1 MSRSATQL
9 RIALLAGV
17 ALAACGGD
25 DSASVDAATE
35 STANATDTGTGADT
49 GTETD
54 MDTDGEAAP
63 RRCVAPEGMGSPTT
77 IAAALE
83 LLGALP
89 EPVTVACVVESL
101 DRPLAINATSS
112 TFSAQPAAGGESPRI
127 FIFVAD
133 GALLL
138 SVVPDGDGAPLL
150 EFGQASGYAEGESL
164 KGELHMP
171 VALPIPA
178 DKPYAHLRYTEAVTS
193 CGVCHRDERL
203 AAEIDHPNAFVS
215 RALRPDPMRDVP
227 LAELELEWTLC
238 DADATPERCAV
249 LDAVF
254 NHGPVEA
261 RDFPEDFATIFDP

>member
-1 MSRSATQL
+1 
-9 RIALLAGV
+9 
-17 ALAACGGD
+17 
-25 DSASVDAATE
+25 
-35 STANATDTGTGADT
+35 
-49 GTETD
+49 
-54 MDTDGEAAP
+54 
-63 RRCVAPEGMGSPTT
+63 MGSPTT
-77 IAAALE
+77 IAAVLD
-83 LLGALP
+83 LLNALP

-138 SVVPDGDGAPLL
+138 SIVPDGDGAPLL
-150 EFGQASGYAEGESL
+150 EFGQASGYADGESL

-178 DKPYAHLRYTEAVTS
+178 DKPYDHLRYTETVTS

-215 RALRPDPMRDVP
+215 RALRPDPLRDVP
-227 LAELELEWTLC
+227 LADLELEWTLC
-238 DADATPERCAV
+238 DAAATPARCEV